1 MTRPL
6 HALALACTALVLA
19 RAPAQS
25 EPASG
30 GGRWGGEGSTRAVAG
45 ERASPAAAWAPA
57 REAPPIRALGF
68 RPVGAAHT
76 ADPARSPA
84 GTRAS
89 AATAREVEPRQEAR
103 PGPGARRASGQGPA
117 PSPAPAAPA
126 APPQAPPPGARSLRN
141 ANYSIDATLDAARRL
156 VTGRETITWRNVTST
171 PAAALRLHLYW
182 NAWRNTRS
190 TWLQERILAGT
201 AGDLVRRPER
211 DWAWTEVSTVR
222 LLHAGTEPFVDL
234 TSRKRYIAPDD
245 GNADDRTLLEIA
257 LPAPVAPG
265 ETITLE
271 LEWQARV
278 PRTFARTGAIGTFF
292 FLAQWFPKV
301 GVFADEGWQARQF
314 HAGTE
319 FFADYGVYDVRLR
332 VPTGWVVGATGLE
345 QSRRD
350 NGDGTTTHR
359 YVQEDVHDFAWTTS
373 PDFIERRERF
383 EHPGLPPVDMR
394 LLLQPEHAG
403 QADRHFAATRAALRY
418 YGEWYG
424 PYPYGHV
431 TIVDP
436 AWQSGAGGMEYPTLF
451 TAGTRWWAPRA
462 VTQPEG
468 VTVHEAGHQF
478 WYGLVGNNEFDHAWL
493 DEGLNTFSTAR
504 TLEAAGFA
512 NHRAERFFG
521 GFVPWV
527 YRDIPL
533 KRDTDGNGLNDYRPA
548 AKSDAQAT
556 PSWRYWPATGG
567 RITYQK
573 TALWLHTLERHL
585 GWTVLQRIMSTF
597 FSRWAFRHPRPAD
610 FFAVA
615 NEVSGQDLTWFF
627 DQVHRSS
634 NVFDYGIQELRS
646 ERRRVR
652 GFVDRDG
659 GRVFSP
665 GDAAGEDAGA
675 PYETTVVVRRYG
687 EAIFPVDLLV
697 TFEDGETVRTRWDG
711 RDRWTAFRWERPAR
725 ARSAVV
731 DPDRVLLLD
740 IDYTNNSRT
749 LEPRGRQAATKWALR
764 WLVWAQDLLMTYA
777 FFV

>member
-6 HALALACTALVLA
+6 HAVVFACAALALGT
-19 RAPAQS
+19 
-25 EPASG
+25 
-30 GGRWGGEGSTRAVAG
+30 
-45 ERASPAAAWAPA
+45 AAADTRHASRHGRSAAQA
-57 REAPPIRALGF
+57 RTEAAA
-68 RPVGAAHT
+68 GAAE
-76 ADPARSPA
+76 AAEPGAVEAAPSSARRSGEA
-84 GTRAS
+84 AAS
-89 AATAREVEPRQEAR
+89 AAEGAA
-103 PGPGARRASGQGPA
+103 PGAAKAGVPGAAKAA
-117 PSPAPAAPA
+117 PSSASQAA
-126 APPQAPPPGARSLRN
+126 PPGARSPRN
-141 ANYSIDATLDAARRL
+141 ASYSIDAALDAPRRL
-156 VTGRETITWRNVTST
+156 ITGRETITWRNITSR
-171 PAAALRLHLYW
+171 PAAELRLHLYW

-190 TWLQERILAGT
+190 TWLQERLLAGT
-201 AGDLVRRPER
+201 ADDLVRRPER
-211 DWAWTEVSTVR
+211 DWAWTEVGTVR
-222 LLHAGTEPFVDL
+222 LLRAGAEPFVDL
-234 TSRKRYIAPDD
+234 TARKRYIAPDD
-245 GNADDRTLLEIA
+245 GNAEDRTLLEIA
-257 LPAPVAPG
+257 LPAPVQPG

-292 FLAQWFPKV
+292 FIAQWFPKV
-301 GVFADEGWQARQF
+301 GVLADDGWQARQF
-314 HAGTE
+314 HGSTE

-332 VPTGWVVGATGLE
+332 VPTGWIVGATGLE

-403 QADRHFAATRAALRY
+403 QADRHFAATRAALRF

-451 TAGTRWWAPRA
+451 TAGTRWWAPRT

-533 KRDTDGNGLNDYRPA
+533 KRETDGNGLNEYRPA

-585 GWTVLQRIMSTF
+585 GWSVLQRIMSTF
-597 FSRWAFRHPRPAD
+597 FTRWAFRHPRPDD

-615 NEVSGQDLTWFF
+615 REVSGQDLAWFF
-627 DQVHRSS
+627 DEVYRGS
-634 NVFDYGIQELRS
+634 NVFDYGVQALRS

-652 GFVDRDG
+652 GLVDRDG

-665 GDAAGEDAGA
+665 GTGSGEDRDA

-687 EAIFPVDLLV
+687 EAIFPVDVLV
-697 TFEDGETVRTRWDG
+697 TFEDGESVRTRWDG

-731 DPDRVLLLD
+731 DPERVLLLD